1 MSEQEEQERLAAALD
16 ASGLLWTAT
25 ANGGRRSMSTGLAL
39 KRSGVKPGVPDILI
53 FTPSPLAPQGA
64 AIELKRVYPTPG
76 TASPQQVAFIER
88 LNAAGLNAAVA
99 WGAEGARDQLIAW
112 GYQIAPL
119 PPLPPLSLEAPDLD
133 TPTTTTKR
141 TPKRTAKT
149 PKTPKRPA
157 PPPSRHA
164 RPH

>member
-64 AIELKRVYPTPG
+64 AIELKRVYPTRG
-76 TASPQQVAFIER
+76 AASPQQVAYIER
-88 LNAAGLNAAVA
+88 LNAAGINAAVA

-112 GYQIAPL
+112 GYNIAPL
-119 PPLPPLSLEAPDLD
+119 SPLPPLSLEAPHLD

-141 TPKRTAKT
+141 PA
-149 PKTPKRPA
+149 KTPKRPA

>member
-64 AIELKRVYPTPG
+64 AIELKRVYPTRG
-76 TASPQQVAFIER
+76 AASPQQVAYIER
-88 LNAAGLNAAVA
+88 LNAAGINAAVA

-119 PPLPPLSLEAPDLD
+119 SPLPPLSLEAPDLD
-133 TPTTTTKR
+133 TPTR
-141 TPKRTAKT
+141 TPKRPA
-149 PKTPKRPA
+149 KTPKRPA

>member
-64 AIELKRVYPTPG
+64 AIELKRVYPTRG
-76 TASPQQVAFIER
+76 AASPQQVAYIER
-88 LNAAGLNAAVA
+88 LNAAGINAAVA

-119 PPLPPLSLEAPDLD
+119 PPLPPDLDTLD
-133 TPTTTTKR
+133 TPTTT
-141 TPKRTAKT
+141 PKRT

>member
-76 TASPQQVAFIER
+76 AASPQQVAFIER
-88 LNAAGLNAAVA
+88 LNAAGINAAVA

-133 TPTTTTKR
+133 TPTKR
-141 TPKRTAKT
+141 TPKRT

>member
-76 TASPQQVAFIER
+76 AASPQQVAFIER
-88 LNAAGLNAAVA
+88 LNAAGINAAVA

-141 TPKRTAKT
+141 TPK
-149 PKTPKRPA
+149 TPKRPA

>member
-76 TASPQQVAFIER
+76 TASPQQVAYIER
-88 LNAAGLNAAVA
+88 LNAAGINAAVA

-119 PPLPPLSLEAPDLD
+119 PPLPPLSLEAP
-133 TPTTTTKR
+133 TTT
-141 TPKRTAKT
+141 KRTAKT

>member
-88 LNAAGLNAAVA
+88 LNAAGINAAVA

-119 PPLPPLSLEAPDLD
+119 PPLPPLSLE
-133 TPTTTTKR
+133 TPTTTKR
-141 TPKRTAKT
+141 T

>member
-64 AIELKRVYPTPG
+64 AIELKRVYPTRG

-88 LNAAGLNAAVA
+88 LNAAGINAAVA

-119 PPLPPLSLEAPDLD
+119 PPLPPDLDTLD
-133 TPTTTTKR
+133 TPTTTKR
-141 TPKRTAKT
+141 T

>member
-1 MSEQEEQERLAAALD
+1 
-16 ASGLLWTAT
+16 
-25 ANGGRRSMSTGLAL
+25 MSTGLAL

-64 AIELKRVYPTPG
+64 AIELKRVYPTRG

-88 LNAAGLNAAVA
+88 LNAAGINAAVA

-119 PPLPPLSLEAPDLD
+119 PPLPPDLD
-133 TPTTTTKR
+133 TLDTLTTTKR
-141 TPKRTAKT
+141 T

>member
-64 AIELKRVYPTPG
+64 AIELKRVYPTRG
-76 TASPQQVAFIER
+76 AASPQQVAYIER
-88 LNAAGLNAAVA
+88 LNAAGINAAVA

-112 GYQIAPL
+112 GYNIAPL
-119 PPLPPLSLEAPDLD
+119 SPLPPLSLEAPDLD
-133 TPTTTTKR
+133 TPTTTKR
-141 TPKRTAKT
+141 PA
-149 PKTPKRPA
+149 KTPKRPA

>member
-133 TPTTTTKR
+133 TPTKR
-141 TPKRTAKT
+141 TPKRT

>member
-64 AIELKRVYPTPG
+64 AIELKRVYPTRG
-76 TASPQQVAFIER
+76 EASPQQVAFIER
-88 LNAAGLNAAVA
+88 LNAAGINAAVA

-119 PPLPPLSLEAPDLD
+119 PPLPPLSLEAP
-133 TPTTTTKR
+133 TTT
-141 TPKRTAKT
+141 KRTAKT

>member
-64 AIELKRVYPTPG
+64 AIELKRVYPTRG
-76 TASPQQVAFIER
+76 AASPQQVAYIER
-88 LNAAGLNAAVA
+88 LNAAGINAAVA

-119 PPLPPLSLEAPDLD
+119 PPLPPLSLEVPDLD
-133 TPTTTTKR
+133 TPTTTKR
-141 TPKRTAKT
+141 T

>member
-133 TPTTTTKR
+133 TPTTT
-141 TPKRTAKT
+141 KRTA
-149 PKTPKRPA
+149 KTPKRPA

>member
-64 AIELKRVYPTPG
+64 AIELKRVYPTRG
-76 TASPQQVAFIER
+76 AASPQQVAYIER
-88 LNAAGLNAAVA
+88 LNAAGINAAVA

-112 GYQIAPL
+112 GYNIAPL
-119 PPLPPLSLEAPDLD
+119 SPLPPLSLEAPDLD

-141 TPKRTAKT
+141 PA
-149 PKTPKRPA
+149 KTPKRPA